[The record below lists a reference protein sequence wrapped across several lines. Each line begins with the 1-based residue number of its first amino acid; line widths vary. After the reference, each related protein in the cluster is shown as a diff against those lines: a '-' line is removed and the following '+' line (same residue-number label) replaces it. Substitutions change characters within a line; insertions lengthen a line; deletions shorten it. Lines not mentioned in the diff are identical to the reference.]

1 MSSEFRRAAPEDA
14 ESLLRF
20 RRQLYTET
28 DFMLYQA
35 VELKDYPE
43 ESLRYINDLIG
54 RANSELIVAVDAG
67 QIVGFVAAAGNDL
80 VRLRHGARLAL
91 GVLKSHWSKG
101 VGSGL
106 LENIREWAHD
116 AAVVRLELT
125 VRVDN
130 ARAIELYLR
139 HGFAIEGRRRS
150 SININGNYFD
160 DYLMSLIN
168 QFSEPTSA

>member
-1 MSSEFRRAAPEDA
+1 MPTKFRKATADDA
-14 ESLLRF
+14 ENFLYF
-20 RRQLYTET
+20 RRQLYAET

-35 VELKDYPE
+35 TELKDDPE
-43 ESLRYINDLIG
+43 DSLRYVNGLIG
-54 RANSELIVAVDAG
+54 CANSELIVAVDAG
-67 QIVGFVAAAGNDL
+67 HIVGFVSARGNDL
-80 VRLRHGARLAL
+80 TRLRHGAQLAL

-106 LENIREWAHD
+106 LANIRAWANS
-116 AAVVRLELT
+116 ASVVRLDLT

-139 HGFAIEGRRRS
+139 HGFDIEGRRRNI
-150 SININGNYFD
+150 INIDGKYFD

-168 QFSEPTSA
+168 